1 MPNMTHGKWRFWL
14 DRGGTFIDIVAVSPQ
29 GHMTIKKTLS
39 ENTDGGLQ
47 AVREILSLPPK
58 ARIPASQV
66 AEIRIGTTIA
76 TNALLERKGE
86 KMALAVTRGFADALI
101 IGNQTRPRL
110 FELDIRR
117 TSPLWERIVEIDER
131 LSPNGVVVRPL
142 NENSAV
148 KSFTRLRQQGIKA
161 LAIVLMHGFRHPKHE
176 KRLVRLAEEIGFNR
190 VIAGIKRRP

>member
-66 AEIRIGTTIA
+66 AKFASAQPSPPTPYWNG
-76 TNALLERKGE
+76 KG
-86 KMALAVTRGFADALI
+86 KKWHWRSPAVLPMR
-101 IGNQTRPRL
+101 
-110 FELDIRR
+110 
-117 TSPLWERIVEIDER
+117 
-131 LSPNGVVVRPL
+131 
-142 NENSAV
+142 
-148 KSFTRLRQQGIKA
+148 
-161 LAIVLMHGFRHPKHE
+161 
-176 KRLVRLAEEIGFNR
+176 
-190 VIAGIKRRP
+190 

>member
-47 AVREILSLPPK
+47 RCVRFIAAAQS
-58 ARIPASQV
+58 AHTRIPSRGNSHRHNHRHQ
-66 AEIRIGTTIA
+66 RLTGT
-76 TNALLERKGE
+76 ERGKNG
-86 KMALAVTRGFADALI
+86 TGGHRGFADALI

-117 TSPLWERIVEIDER
+117 TSPLVGA
-131 LSPNGVVVRPL
+131 NC
-142 NENSAV
+142 
-148 KSFTRLRQQGIKA
+148 
-161 LAIVLMHGFRHPKHE
+161 
-176 KRLVRLAEEIGFNR
+176 
-190 VIAGIKRRP
+190 

>member
-1 MPNMTHGKWRFWL
+1 M
-14 DRGGTFIDIVAVSPQ
+14 
-29 GHMTIKKTLS
+29 
-39 ENTDGGLQ
+39 
-47 AVREILSLPPK
+47 
-58 ARIPASQV
+58 
-66 AEIRIGTTIA
+66 
-76 TNALLERKGE
+76 
-86 KMALAVTRGFADALI
+86 
-101 IGNQTRPRL
+101 
-110 FELDIRR
+110 DIRR

-190 VIAGIKRRP
+190 VIAGYKAAALIKYIPRAHTRRRRRLFVGGGGGLFRFHSTAV